1 MSSKPAEQPD
11 SVFLSLPDL
20 RPFLDPTRVLTITG
34 APSKREI
41 LVHVARTFIGH
52 SSIGDHRGW
61 LKAIYDREDVT
72 STGIGGGIAIPHAQH
87 ASVTDFTLAI
97 TRFPF
102 GADFA
107 AKDGQPVRS
116 LVMMAA
122 PPEQRPTYLKVLA
135 SIAARL
141 NHPRI
146 CEAVLA
152 ASEPQAVIDAFIG
165 S

>member
-1 MSSKPAEQPD
+1 MFRS
-11 SVFLSLPDL
+11 FPDL
-20 RPFLDPTRVLTITG
+20 RPFLDPARVLTITG
-34 APSKREI
+34 SPSKREI
-41 LVHVARTFIGH
+41 LVHVARVFIGH
-52 SSIGDHRGW
+52 PAIGDHRGW

-87 ASVTDFTLAI
+87 ASVTDFALAI

-102 GADFA
+102 GTDFA
-107 AKDGQPVRS
+107 AKDGQPVRI

-122 PPEQRPTYLKVLA
+122 PPEQRPIYLKVLA

-146 CEAVLA
+146 LDAVLA
-152 ASEPQAVIDAFIG
+152 APEPQAVIDAFVAE
-165 S
+165 

>member
-1 MSSKPAEQPD
+1 MFRS
-11 SVFLSLPDL
+11 FPDL
-20 RPFLDPTRVLTITG
+20 RPFLDPARVLTITG
-34 APSKREI
+34 TPSKREV
-41 LVHVARTFIGH
+41 LVHVARVFVGH

-87 ASVTDFTLAI
+87 ASISEFALAI
-97 TRFPF
+97 ARFPF
-102 GADFA
+102 GTDFA
-107 AKDGQPVRS
+107 AKDDQPVRI

-146 CEAVLA
+146 REAVLA
-152 ASEPQAVIDAFIG
+152 AAEPQAVIDAFVAG
-165 S
+165 